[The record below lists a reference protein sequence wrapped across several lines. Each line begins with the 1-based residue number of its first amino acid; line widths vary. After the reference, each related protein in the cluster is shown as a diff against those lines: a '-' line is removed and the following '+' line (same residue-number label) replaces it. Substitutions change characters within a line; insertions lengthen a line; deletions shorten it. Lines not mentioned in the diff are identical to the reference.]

1 MSQQGLLIFCEGDH
15 DIAYLFKVLRKVMG
29 FSQQSHLK
37 LSTLPSPINDLLVQQ
52 VKQRPFD
59 ELALEMAHQ
68 FFLPE
73 KILNKD
79 DQWIFLFNRRGES
92 RYDDT
97 RTFLDKFTLLLETVA
112 TFGGDTVLENMRYL
126 FTFDADDKGIND
138 VKKRL
143 SDHLPEVNRAPFFSS
158 IWAPCEHAFAAQQDN
173 KALYILA
180 GEPEQGTLED
190 ILIPIITSKPDNET
204 HLERAKTLLS
214 ELKNWPDTIAGQ
226 SKLLK
231 AAITTIGQKDKPGSS
246 LNVVIQQSKL
256 ISDEALKN
264 CTKTQRLVQFLTDF
278 MK

>member
-15 DIAYLFKVLRKVMG
+15 DIAYLFKVLRKVME

-37 LSTLPSPINDLLVQQ
+37 LSTLPWPANDLLVQQ

-79 DQWIFLFNRRGES
+79 NQWIFLFNRRGES

-97 RTFLDKFTLLLETVA
+97 RTFLDKFTLLLNA
-112 TFGGDTVLENMRYL
+112 STFSDNEVLENMRYL

-143 SDHLPEVNRAPFFSS
+143 SDNLPAVNSAPFFTSS
-158 IWAPCEHAFAAQQDN
+158 WEPCEHAFAAQQDN
-173 KALYILA
+173 RALYILA

-190 ILIPIITSKPDNET
+190 ILTPIITSKPDNEK
-204 HLERAKTLLS
+204 HLERAKALLS

-256 ISDEALKN
+256 ISDGALKN
-264 CTKTQRLVQFLTDF
+264 CTKTGRLVQFLTDF